1 MPECPAAFV
10 EDLTALLHRYS
21 MEQSS
26 NTPDFIL
33 AEYLLK
39 CLETWNATVQHRDNR
54 AQWHGHGPRAA
65 ADQPPPT
72 P

>member
-1 MPECPAAFV
+1 MAECPAAFM
-10 EDLTALLHRYS
+10 EDLTALLHRYG
-21 MEQSS
+21 MEHGS

-39 CLETWNATVQHRDNR
+39 CLETWNATVQRR
-54 AQWHGHGPRAA
+54 EQWYGREPSLVV
-65 ADQPPPT
+65 ADPPPT